1 MTFHRVDWLI
11 FDFFSFFVSSIE
23 KDCGWLDAAT
33 AAAAAAAAAA
43 ATAATATAADGT
55 HLAENDSAN

>member
-11 FDFFSFFVSSIE
+11 FDFFFVSSID

-33 AAAAAAAAAA
+33 AAAAAAAA

>member
-33 AAAAAAAAAA
+33 AAAAAAAAA
-43 ATAATATAADGT
+43 TAATATAADGT